1 MNVKRGKKVRG
12 MESKRGRE
20 GTRDRAIYGSLC
32 HSGFILAAR
41 FDGGKG
47 GRARRPWGQTTPRC
61 KGEAMRG
68 QAGLFWRQGFL

>member
-12 MESKRGRE
+12 TESKRGRE

-41 FDGGKG
+41 FDGGQ
-47 GRARRPWGQTTPRC
+47 RREST
-61 KGEAMRG
+61 EALG
-68 QAGLFWRQGFL
+68 ANNTSL